1 MIKKKILFKKFNV
14 NFEKGNIYKIDGK
27 NGSGKSTL
35 LFILM
40 GLLQPLSGKVLING
54 KRIKNWNKVIQRI
67 CLLLIKLIFLN
78 KSILDNISLNNSN

>member
-1 MIKKKILFKKFNV
+1 M
-14 NFEKGNIYKIDGK
+14 E

-54 KRIKNWNKVIQRI
+54 KRIKNWNKVIQSDMSFVDQTH
-67 CLLLIKLIFLN
+67 LF
-78 KSILDNISLNNSN
+78 